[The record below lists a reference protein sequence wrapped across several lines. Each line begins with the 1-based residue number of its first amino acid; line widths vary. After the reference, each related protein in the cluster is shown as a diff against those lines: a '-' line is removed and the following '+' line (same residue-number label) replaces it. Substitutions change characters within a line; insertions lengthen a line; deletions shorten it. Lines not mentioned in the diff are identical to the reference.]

1 MLLYLNQ
8 LNICRDFLL
17 SWMELVE
24 DEDAILP
31 WDVDDHCHDELTL
44 FEYNSAL
51 AGNEFK
57 LKCRGKE
64 KGTSLH
70 YHLYI
75 YPLHYW
81 IYI

>member
-1 MLLYLNQ
+1 V
-8 LNICRDFLL
+8 D
-17 SWMELVE
+17 
-24 DEDAILP
+24 DEDAMLP

-44 FEYNSAL
+44 FEYDNAL

-64 KGTSLH
+64 RGANQH
-70 YHLYI
+70 YYLYI
-75 YPLHYW
+75 YRLHYW

>member
-1 MLLYLNQ
+1 
-8 LNICRDFLL
+8 
-17 SWMELVE
+17 MELMG
-24 DEDAILP
+24 DEDVMLP

-44 FEYNSAL
+44 FEYDNAL
-51 AGNEFK
+51 AGNELK